1 MDLATIIATDY
12 PGLGTDTDAQVLAW
26 LQSDVA
32 VLGPVTRNTLL
43 KWCVQTNALKELEGY
58 KVNANVTIQSLAYAA
73 LELIRGPDGLDLAD
87 TDAQT
92 QLAAMVTAGMFTQ
105 GEVDALNTSNK
116 VPVWQHPDNQPLFLP
131 RRARITGEPTL
142 EHVMEARG

>member
-32 VLGPVTRNTLL
+32 VLGHVTRNTLL
-43 KWCVQTNALKELEGY
+43 KWCVPINALKRLEDY
-58 KVNANVTIQSLAYAA
+58 KADANPAIQSLAYAA
-73 LELIRGPDGLDLAD
+73 LELIRGDGIDLAD

-92 QLAAMVTAGMFTQ
+92 QLAAMVSTGMFTQ
-105 GEVDALNTSNK
+105 AEIDALNASNK
-116 VPVWQHPDNQPLFLP
+116 VPVWNHPDNQPLLLP
-131 RRARITGEPTL
+131 RGAWIGGEPTI
-142 EHVMEARG
+142 EHVTEARG